1 MDFVVGNSG
10 AVVEVES
17 RFFGEFRIFFGLIKG
32 IMVIFKGIVL
42 TGGFLDIG
50 VHFDSFEGTLI
61 LVGGH
66 DCIDSSDILLN
77 GDALF
82 SPVFG

>member
-1 MDFVVGNSG
+1 MDFVVRNNR

-17 RFFGEFRIFFGLIKG
+17 GFFGEFRIFFGLIKG
-32 IMVIFKGIVL
+32 NVVIVEDIVL

-50 VHFDSFEGTLI
+50 VHFDSFKGTLI
-61 LVGGH
+61 LVGDH
-66 DCIDSSDILLN
+66 DCIDSTDILLN